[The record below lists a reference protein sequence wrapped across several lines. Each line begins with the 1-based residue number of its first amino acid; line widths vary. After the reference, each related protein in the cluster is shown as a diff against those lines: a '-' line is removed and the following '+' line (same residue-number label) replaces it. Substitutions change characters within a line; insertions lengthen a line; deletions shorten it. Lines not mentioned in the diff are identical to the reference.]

1 MLSSATCF
9 TASVD
14 DREPVVVIDGTVSAG
29 VAGACVGVVEACVVC
44 VVEACVVCVVEAC
57 VVCVV
62 GAGVIVGVVGVV
74 DIDDVKPETELFV
87 LASQCFI
94 HMK

>member
-1 MLSSATCF
+1 MLSSATCC

-14 DREPVVVIDGTVSAG
+14 DREPVVVIDEVVSAS
-29 VAGACVGVVEACVVC
+29 VVEAGDG